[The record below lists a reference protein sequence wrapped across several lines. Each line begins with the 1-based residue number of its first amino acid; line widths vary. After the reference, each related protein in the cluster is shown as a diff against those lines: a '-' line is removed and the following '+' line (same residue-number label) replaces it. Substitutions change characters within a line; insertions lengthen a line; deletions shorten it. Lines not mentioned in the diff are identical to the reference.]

1 MPAKTTKPSKPE
13 KVNAYMQTLDHPLRE
28 VVEALRL
35 IILQASL
42 EIDEEIKWNAPAFFY
57 TGEMNS
63 FSPKEYKRHF
73 FIFNFSKTESIRL
86 VFLGGGKVEDT
97 AGFLEGN
104 YADGRR
110 LANFHNME
118 EVQFKE
124 AQLLTVVRR
133 QLELL
138 DK

>member
-63 FSPKEYKRHF
+63 FSPNEYKRHF
-73 FIFNFSKTESIRL
+73 FIFNFSKIESIRL
-86 VFLGGGKVEDT
+86 VFLGGGEWKTPPVFSKGT
-97 AGFLEGN
+97 MRTGGGWPTFTIWKRFN
-104 YADGRR
+104 SKKR
-110 LANFHNME
+110 NC
-118 EVQFKE
+118 
-124 AQLLTVVRR
+124 
-133 QLELL
+133 
-138 DK
+138 